1 MASKKMKSFT
11 PCIHIIHF
19 INGYKR
25 TIPNVIC
32 VWENEAV
39 HLLTLEGGE
48 WICIVCSRHS
58 DAKGKKQAGIR
69 SRIAEEIEK
78 ARKMGLRK

>member
-48 WICIVCSRHS
+48 WIIYKDKVLCVEKIR
-58 DAKGKKQAGIR
+58 GLETEIKKN
-69 SRIAEEIEK
+69 E
-78 ARKMGLRK
+78 